1 MCLAPHCE
9 CNGRGATCQ
18 RHRPLYVTHPRFPP
32 PPSRR
37 CCCPLAPAPPFPAR
51 SRFCHCRLLAPPTP
65 RCKGPCLPV
74 PGPIPRAGSL
84 RIALLAVASRRAR
97 RCFRC
102 LSRQLTPLPPL
113 LRHRASCRCTHC
125 NSARRQ
131 PSCSQTLRIC
141 SCLPL
146 CRSLPTRRR
155 RLALLQPPSL
165 CPPPRLA
172 PASAAL
178 PSLSKSVSLDTR
190 TAAFAPPL
198 QALRSPSCVIASA
211 LSCPSPLRFLPLL
224 LVPPPPAA
232 RLCRCFWSL
241 TR

>member
-1 MCLAPHCE
+1 MRNPETAKKLFCKIFGHGGSNIYLCLAPHCE
-9 CNGRGATCQ
+9 CNGRSATCQ
-18 RHRPLYVTHPRFPP
+18 RHRPRYVTHPRFPP

-51 SRFCHCRLLAPPTP
+51 RRFCHCRLLAPPTP

-84 RIALLAVASRRAR
+84 RIALLAVASRRR

-131 PSCSQTLRIC
+131 PSRSQALHPC

-146 CRSLPTRRR
+146 CRSLPTRRLLLLPLPTPR
-155 RLALLQPPSL
+155 RPLL
-165 CPPPRLA
+165 RLVNPVCNIFSIFKVKVSA
-172 PASAAL
+172 HSRRHASAG
-178 PSLSKSVSLDTR
+178 
-190 TAAFAPPL
+190 
-198 QALRSPSCVIASA
+198 
-211 LSCPSPLRFLPLL
+211 
-224 LVPPPPAA
+224 
-232 RLCRCFWSL
+232 
-241 TR
+241 